1 MTILGLRGGPS
12 SVGDPMASPTRLAP
26 MVEKKGKAKVA
37 SEESVL
43 ASLPATRPAR
53 LSRRDRPSAA
63 ETGKAAAGTRAK
75 PTASKAPAT
84 SAKATKPKAE
94 PDAAKRK
101 PAARRAGSVPRPVP
115 GRPRPVRAASH
126 KLAETAR
133 KSADQRA
140 PADERSPSPTELVTT
155 VVQAAGELAQVG
167 LTVGGQIL
175 KRAVDKLPKP

>member
-1 MTILGLRGGPS
+1 
-12 SVGDPMASPTRLAP
+12 
-26 MVEKKGKAKVA
+26 MVEKNGKAEAA

-84 SAKATKPKAE
+84 SATATKPKAE

-101 PAARRAGSVPRPVP
+101 PAARRAGSVPRPVPGRGAGSVPRPVP